1 MDALLPVFVAILLGE
16 TGGRVQAVAH
26 RLSETFSQ
34 TRAILA
40 ALALATF
47 ISLTIGAVGGAV
59 VANLINFQARTLLA
73 GLALIFA
80 GAPMLL
86 SRKPVAAIG
95 GTKPF
100 GTSLFHFARAQ
111 LGDASQFIVFGFA
124 ARADMPGFASAGGL
138 AAVIISTLPPLLL
151 RDEWPGSV
159 PLGLLRRIAA
169 VLLMIAGAR
178 MALGAMQLI

>member
-26 RLSETFSQ
+26 RLDETFNQ
-34 TRAILA
+34 IRAILA
-40 ALALATF
+40 ALACAT
-47 ISLTIGAVGGAV
+47 IINLSLGAVGGAF

-86 SRKPVAAIG
+86 ARKPVAAIG
-95 GTKPF
+95 GTRPF
-100 GTSLFHFARAQ
+100 GTSLVHFARAQ
-111 LGDASQFIVFGFA
+111 LGDTSQFIVFGFA
-124 ARADMPGFASAGGL
+124 ARTDMPVFALAGGL
-138 AAVIISTLPPLLL
+138 AAVMISTLPPLLL
-151 RDEWPGSV
+151 RDEWPGAV

-169 VLLMIAGAR
+169 ALLIIAGLQT
-178 MALGAMQLI
+178 ALGAMQLI